1 MKKNKKYLLHETKV
15 FERNG
20 ILPDLAHGDRIWD
33 PEVGVHVLVIP
44 GKITKI
50 FSFSTFKTFPI

>member
-1 MKKNKKYLLHETKV
+1 MDLLHKTKV
-15 FERNG
+15 FERDG
-20 ILPDLAHGDRIWD
+20 LLPDLAHGDWVGD

-50 FSFSTFKTFPI
+50 FSFNF

>member
-1 MKKNKKYLLHETKV
+1 M
-15 FERNG
+15 
-20 ILPDLAHGDRIWD
+20 LPDLAHGDRIGD

-50 FSFSTFKTFPI
+50 FSFLVLFNKNFSILNYLVSSVRSPLKDNR